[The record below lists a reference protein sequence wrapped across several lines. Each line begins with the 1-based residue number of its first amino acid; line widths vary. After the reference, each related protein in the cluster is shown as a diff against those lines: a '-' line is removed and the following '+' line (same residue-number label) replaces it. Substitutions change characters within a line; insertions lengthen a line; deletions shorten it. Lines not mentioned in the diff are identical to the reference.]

1 MFFPLLFLLLQPTF
15 VTSTT
20 CIGSTYLYDGSDCS
34 PCPLGATFI
43 SSSLGCAP
51 SSFPLDTKFY
61 LSGTQTEGV
70 SAFSTS
76 TIVTYSTDVF
86 GTVNGAMNLA
96 SGGVISL
103 MGSSLS
109 SAMPQQ
115 TDDFTLSTWIKAD
128 PQTSS
133 VIGWGNLG
141 DVDRGLLSTKTAG
154 IFVSPSGTMT
164 EESMQLAASHDL
176 YTPYGV
182 AVGKSGK
189 VYVTDNVNGIIS
201 IIPDTWSGPT
211 DFIFGLSNP
220 VGIAIDVN
228 ENIWVTEST
237 THKIKKFSG
246 TDSSNTFSKD
256 AVCPGTGQV
265 YLQYIALDFT
275 GNFAYYTC
283 QATNGAVKK
292 ISNNGNTITT
302 VASLSGAIGIAVDKW
317 NNVFVSLQDNK
328 NVIMKISPNSD
339 ISTFV
344 SFGLNQPR
352 GLAVDGN
359 GNIYIAD
366 EYHFRVH
373 KISPSGIFLNSLNM
387 GDTSPRSVACDV
399 TSDDLFIVY
408 SSGRFV
414 HLRPKL
420 YLPVCDS
427 TWHHVAITRS
437 SQKTQLAAY
446 IDGKLISQH
455 AFSPTLPLQSSSLLI
470 IGNDFSG
477 TVSDVRIYNRILGP
491 SELEALSQPSAAT
504 FPGQNLALYSSSPNG
519 YTFQFTC
526 KLGYSGPL
534 AVLSKSNLDNSY
546 SWTTTPN
553 CIQCEAGTFSSSQS
567 GITICHLCPPGTYS
581 LVGASSCTPCQAGEY
596 SSAGATTCEDCGV
609 GKFSSTTGASSCSIC
624 SAGSS
629 AAGPTA
635 TSCVSC
641 VAGSTYSAVGAGSCS
656 SCQTC
661 SGTGVVT
668 ISPCSVL
675 SDAICGCA
683 SGYDQSGSSGSILV
697 CTLTSLPTCIA
708 GSTFLSSATGACTT
722 CRSCTGVGISTISAC
737 SVSTNSIC
745 GCLGGYSQSGIS
757 GSNLICTICPAGS
770 WSSPGSTSCSL
781 CSPGTY
787 SLSGASV
794 CTPCPIG
801 TYGNNA
807 GLTTSACSGNC
818 TLNCTTTGLVN
829 IPSISSTSTSSSISS
844 AITLSCP
851 AGTWAAQGALSCTFC
866 PPGTYSFAGA
876 SSCLLCPAGTYGSS
890 AGLTTSA
897 CSGSCTDCL
906 AGSAFISF
914 SSLTTAVLGVSFSPL
929 LIAIGLIAVNI
940 VLSSIIF
947 GIIFCLV
954 QYRDSHKV
962 NSATVAP
969 SPLNKSSIDYKTV
982 ENQNFTKNNPELL
995 VSSDINTSSSTSSS
1009 STLDSRQDIDSKID
1023 DK

>member
-1 MFFPLLFLLLQPTF
+1 MFFPLLFLLQPTF
-15 VTSTT
+15 VTSTCT
-20 CIGSTYLYDGSDCS
+20 GSTYSYDGSDCS
-34 PCPLGATFI
+34 PCPLGATFL

-154 IFVSPSGTMT
+154 IFVSHGGNLG
-164 EESMQLAASHDL
+164 ESMQLAASHNMGS
-176 YTPYGV
+176 PRGV

-189 VYVTDNVNGIIS
+189 VYVTDFTNGKIS
-201 IIPDTWSGPT
+201 IIPDTGSEPT
-211 DFIFGLSNP
+211 DFITGLSNP
-220 VGIAIDVN
+220 IGIAIDVN
-228 ENIWVTEST
+228 ENIWITEIT

-246 TDSSNTFSKD
+246 TDTSNTFSKD
-256 AVCPGTGQV
+256 AVCPGTGPV

-292 ISNNGNTITT
+292 ISNNGNTIAT

-328 NVIMKISPNSD
+328 HVIMKISPNGD

-344 SFGLNQPR
+344 SFGLYQPR

-373 KISPSGIFLNSLNM
+373 KISPSGTFLNSLNM

-408 SSGRFV
+408 SNNRFV

-455 AFSPTLPLQSSSLLI
+455 AISPTLPLQSSSLLI

-477 TVSDVRIYNRILGP
+477 TVSDLRIYNRILGP
-491 SELEALSQPSAAT
+491 SELEALSLPSAAS
-504 FPGQNLALYSSSPNG
+504 FPSQNLALYSSSPNG

-567 GITICHLCPPGTYS
+567 GITICHQCPPGTYS
-581 LVGASSCTPCQAGEY
+581 LVGASSCTPC
-596 SSAGATTCEDCGV
+596 
-609 GKFSSTTGASSCSIC
+609 
-624 SAGSS
+624 
-629 AAGPTA
+629 
-635 TSCVSC
+635 
-641 VAGSTYSAVGAGSCS
+641 
-656 SCQTC
+656 
-661 SGTGVVT
+661 
-668 ISPCSVL
+668 
-675 SDAICGCA
+675 
-683 SGYDQSGSSGSILV
+683 
-697 CTLTSLPTCIA
+697 
-708 GSTFLSSATGACTT
+708 
-722 CRSCTGVGISTISAC
+722 
-737 SVSTNSIC
+737 
-745 GCLGGYSQSGIS
+745 
-757 GSNLICTICPAGS
+757 
-770 WSSPGSTSCSL
+770 
-781 CSPGTY
+781 
-787 SLSGASV
+787 
-794 CTPCPIG
+794 
-801 TYGNNA
+801 
-807 GLTTSACSGNC
+807 
-818 TLNCTTTGLVN
+818 
-829 IPSISSTSTSSSISS
+829 
-844 AITLSCP
+844 
-851 AGTWAAQGALSCTFC
+851 
-866 PPGTYSFAGA
+866 
-876 SSCLLCPAGTYGSS
+876 PAGTYGNR
-890 AGLTTSA
+890 AGLTTNA
-897 CSGSCTDCL
+897 CSGLCPSCLSGT
-906 AGSAFISF
+906 AYPPASSSS
-914 SSLTTAVLGVSFSPL
+914 SSLSCSSGGARALPSNLNMRLWPAAHQSNLDAVDRIIAPEATCKTVLGVSTCVGRTSL
-929 LIAIGLIAVNI
+929 VVDNI
-940 VLSSIIF
+940 IHYVL
-947 GIIFCLV
+947 GTAAELNMEAGEDLV
-954 QYRDSHKV
+954 C
-962 NSATVAP
+962 ATT
-969 SPLNKSSIDYKTV
+969 IT
-982 ENQNFTKNNPELL
+982 
-995 VSSDINTSSSTSSS
+995 
-1009 STLDSRQDIDSKID
+1009 
-1023 DK
+1023 